1 MALPAITLPKVE
13 LPFDIPV
20 LLHPPVDH
28 FMIAL
33 PVVILVLE
41 LINLMMKKKALSGFS
56 FFLIILT
63 VIVSVGAYLTGL
75 VDGKEAFPALGE
87 AAKSALTEHKLLG
100 TYLMLASAVLLFF
113 KLLSMLAGGFM
124 KTLYLLVLI
133 AFVAGIFKQ
142 GTEGGELVYKYGMN
156 VEQVK
161 VLDDELFDVKEE
173 LEEANEELEE
183 AAGTTK
189 VSVETVKSETIEVAP
204 EAPAAQ
210 EVPEKAPAET
220 TTVPEVVPET
230 VTESV
235 KTEVPV
241 ETVKSDIAEVV
252 SAETTAPEIVTEN
265 IKMEVSEVVP
275 PAVQEKV
282 ETLQVEGMPEEMVQ
296 PEIATH

>member
-63 VIVSVGAYLTGL
+63 VVVGAAAYFTGL
-75 VDGKEAFPALGE
+75 VDGKEAYPALSE
-87 AAKSALTEHKLLG
+87 AAKTALTEHKLLG
-100 TYLMLASAVLLFF
+100 TYLMLATVVVLFF
-113 KLLSMLAGGFM
+113 KLLSMFGGGFL
-124 KTLYLLVLI
+124 KAIYLLVLI
-133 AFVAGIFKQ
+133 TFVAGIFKQ
-142 GTEGGELVYKYGMN
+142 GQEGGELVYKYGMN
-156 VEQVK
+156 VEKVK

-173 LEEANEELEE
+173 LEEAKEELEE
-183 AAGTTK
+183 ATVKTE
-189 VSVETVKSETIEVAP
+189 VSVESVKSETDEVAP
-204 EAPAAQ
+204 EIPMPPAAQ
-210 EVPEKAPAET
+210 EIPVPVSVKEEMPVKVPVET
-220 TTVPEVVPET
+220 TVSETIAET

-235 KTEVPV
+235 KTE
-241 ETVKSDIAEVV
+241 
-252 SAETTAPEIVTEN
+252 
-265 IKMEVSEVVP
+265 
-275 PAVQEKV
+275 VQEKV

-296 PEIATH
+296 PQIATH

>member
-63 VIVSVGAYLTGL
+63 VVVGAAAYFTGL
-75 VDGKEAFPALGE
+75 VDGKEAYPALSE
-87 AAKSALTEHKLLG
+87 AAKTALTEHKLLG
-100 TYLMLASAVLLFF
+100 TYLMLATVVVLFF
-113 KLLSMLAGGFM
+113 KLLSMFGGGF
-124 KTLYLLVLI
+124 LNAIYLLVLI
-133 AFVAGIFKQ
+133 TFVAGIFKQ
-142 GTEGGELVYKYGMN
+142 GQEGGDLVYKHGMN

-161 VLDDELFDVKEE
+161 VLDDELFDAKEE

-183 AAGTTK
+183 AAAK
-189 VSVETVKSETIEVAP
+189 AKESVETVKSETAKVVP
-204 EAPAAQ
+204 
-210 EVPEKAPAET
+210 EVPKEVPVAEEVTKEAPAET
-220 TTVPEVVPET
+220 ATVPEVV
-230 VTESV
+230 TESL
-235 KTEVPV
+235 KTE
-241 ETVKSDIAEVV
+241 V

-265 IKMEVSEVVP
+265 IKTEVQEVVS

>member
-33 PVVILVLE
+33 PIVILVLE
-41 LINLMMKKKALSGFS
+41 LVNLMMKKKALSGFS

-75 VDGKEAFPALGE
+75 VDGKEAYPALAE
-87 AAKSALTEHKLLG
+87 AAKSALSEHKLLG
-100 TYLMLASAVLLFF
+100 TYLMLATVVVLFF
-113 KLLSMLAGGFM
+113 KLLSMLGGGFLKM
-124 KTLYLLVLI
+124 LYLLVLI

-183 AAGTTK
+183 ATVTTK

-204 EAPAAQ
+204 ELPVPPAAQ
-210 EVPEKAPAET
+210 EVPAQAPTE

-230 VTESV
+230 VIESV
-235 KTEVPV
+235 KTEASA
-241 ETVKSDIAEVV
+241 ETVKSDIAEVA
-252 SAETTAPEIVTEN
+252 SAETTAPDIVTEN
-265 IKMEVSEVVP
+265 IKTEVTE
-275 PAVQEKV
+275 V

-296 PEIATH
+296 PQIATH

>member
-87 AAKSALTEHKLLG
+87 AAKSALAEHKLLG
-100 TYLMLASAVLLFF
+100 TYLMLATVVVLFF

-173 LEEANEELEE
+173 LEEANEELEDATVKTE
-183 AAGTTK
+183 
-189 VSVETVKSETIEVAP
+189 VSVESVKSETVEVP
-204 EAPAAQ
+204 VAQ
-210 EVPEKAPAET
+210 EVPAQASAE

-230 VTESV
+230 VIESV
-235 KTEVPV
+235 KTEVSA
-241 ETVKSDIAEVV
+241 ETVKSDIAEV
-252 SAETTAPEIVTEN
+252 APEAVVPDIVSEN
-265 IKMEVSEVVP
+265 IKTEVPEVIP

-296 PEIATH
+296 PQIATH

>member
-20 LLHPPVDH
+20 LLHPSVDH

-87 AAKSALTEHKLLG
+87 AAKSALAEHKLLG
-100 TYLMLASAVLLFF
+100 TYLMLATVVVLFF

-156 VEQVK
+156 VEKVK
-161 VLDDELFDVKEE
+161 ILDDELFDVKDD
-173 LEEANEELEE
+173 LQDALEE
-183 AAGTTK
+183 AAEEATVKTK
-189 VSVETVKSETIEVAP
+189 VPVEVEKSETVEGTAEVPTVP
-204 EAPAAQ
+204 EAPAVPAVQ
-210 EVPEKAPAET
+210 EVPEKAPVET
-220 TTVPEVVPET
+220 TATET
-230 VTESV
+230 VTESTLTETVMENV
-235 KTEVPV
+235 KTQVTE
-241 ETVKSDIAEVV
+241 EVV
-252 SAETTAPEIVTEN
+252 
-265 IKMEVSEVVP
+265 

-282 ETLQVEGMPEEMVQ
+282 ETLRVEGMPEEMVQ

>member
-33 PVVILVLE
+33 PIVILVLE
-41 LINLMMKKKALSGFS
+41 LVNLMMRKKALSGFS
-56 FFLIILT
+56 FLLIILT
-63 VIVSVGAYLTGL
+63 VFVAAGAYLTGL
-75 VDGKEAFPALGE
+75 VDGKEAFPLLGE
-87 AAKSALTEHKLLG
+87 AAKSELAEHKLLG
-100 TYLMLASAVLLFF
+100 TYLMLATVVVLFF
-113 KLLSMLAGGFM
+113 KLLSMMGGGFLKM
-124 KTLYLLVLI
+124 LYLLVLI

-173 LEEANEELEE
+173 LEEAQEELKE
-183 AAGTTK
+183 ATVTTK
-189 VSVETVKSETIEVAP
+189 VSVETVKSETIEVLEIP
-204 EAPAAQ
+204 VPPAAQ
-210 EVPEKAPAET
+210 EVPAQAPEET
-220 TTVPEVVPET
+220 AVLEV

-235 KTEVPV
+235 QTDVTV
-241 ETVKSDIAEVV
+241 ETVKSEIAEVV
-252 SAETTAPEIVTEN
+252 PTETAVPEIVTEN
-265 IKMEVSEVVP
+265 IKAEVTE
-275 PAVQEKV
+275 V

-296 PEIATH
+296 PQIATH

>member
-87 AAKSALTEHKLLG
+87 AAKSALAEHKLLG
-100 TYLMLASAVLLFF
+100 TYLMLATVVVLFF

-183 AAGTTK
+183 ATVTTK
-189 VSVETVKSETIEVAP
+189 VSVETVKSETIEVVEVP
-204 EAPAAQ
+204 VAPAAE
-210 EVPEKAPAET
+210 EVPAQAPAET
-220 TTVPEVVPET
+220 AVPEV

-235 KTEVPV
+235 KTEVLE
-241 ETVKSDIAEVV
+241 ETVKSEIVEATPTEIIASETVTESMKAEVQ
-252 SAETTAPEIVTEN
+252 E
-265 IKMEVSEVVP
+265 EVI
-275 PAVQEKV
+275 PAVEEKV
-282 ETLQVEGMPEEMVQ
+282 EPLQVEGMPEEMVQ
-296 PEIATH
+296 PQIATH

>member
-1 MALPAITLPKVE
+1 MTLPAITLPKVE

-20 LLHPPVDH
+20 LLHPAVDH

-63 VIVSVGAYLTGL
+63 VILAAGAYLTGL
-75 VDGKEAFPALGE
+75 VDGKEAYPALGE
-87 AAKSALTEHKLLG
+87 AAKSALSEHKLLG
-100 TYLMLASAVLLFF
+100 TYLLLASVALLFF
-113 KLLSMLAGGFM
+113 KLLSMLAGSFM

-133 AFVAGIFKQ
+133 VFVAGIFKQ
-142 GTEGGELVYKYGMN
+142 GQEGGELVYKYGMN

-173 LEEANEELEE
+173 LEEATEELEE
-183 AAGTTK
+183 AKATTK
-189 VSVETVKSETIEVAP
+189 VSVESVKSEAVEVVPELPAP
-204 EAPAAQ
+204 PAAQ
-210 EVPEKAPAET
+210 EVPEQVPVE
-220 TTVPEVVPET
+220 TTVPET
-230 VTESV
+230 VIESV
-235 KTEVPV
+235 KTEVQ
-241 ETVKSDIAEVV
+241 EEV
-252 SAETTAPEIVTEN
+252 I
-265 IKMEVSEVVP
+265 
-275 PAVQEKV
+275 PAVQDKV